1 MSFVFILKEILSL
14 KIEKSLAAVLV
25 GLLAL
30 NFYMKYDFQN
40 KLNDFKNDIIFSIDK
55 RLVKIETLIEYER
68 SLQNKKVRVIK

>member
-55 RLVKIETLIEYER
+55 RLVKIETLIEYEK